1 MGGIRV
7 FTSGESGKFF
17 CLCVAVIIAPECVCP
32 VRRIG
37 SDISLLV
44 VRKGFYGRI
53 RIRCTDHVI
62 RDEYLRFGKVE
73 EQYGIIPAATLYPRN
88 TVTAAR

>member
-1 MGGIRV
+1 M
-7 FTSGESGKFF
+7 SGESGKFL

-62 RDEYLRFGKVE
+62 GNEYLRFGKVE
-73 EQYGIIPAATLYPRN
+73 EQYGIIPAATFYPRDA
-88 TVTAAR
+88 VTAVIVPTRRE